1 MGRVRFYVA
10 TSLDG
15 FIADRDGGVDWMAP
29 YDARLYG
36 YDAFVDEI
44 GALVMG
50 RRTYE
55 IIRAVG
61 EWPYAGKRVHV
72 IASHALEHPPHGAV
86 QASNGIA
93 GALKSAR
100 EKTVEDIW
108 IVGGAT
114 TMQSALDE
122 NLVDVVEIFLVPV
135 LLGAGLSLFN
145 ELKRLQTL
153 SFDGIEAYP
162 DGVVKLRYFT
172 ARYRASGGYQT

>member
-61 EWPYAGKRVHV
+61 EWPYVGKR
-72 IASHALEHPPHGAV
+72 
-86 QASNGIA
+86 
-93 GALKSAR
+93 
-100 EKTVEDIW
+100 
-108 IVGGAT
+108 AT
-114 TMQSALDE
+114 
-122 NLVDVVEIFLVPV
+122 
-135 LLGAGLSLFN
+135 
-145 ELKRLQTL
+145 
-153 SFDGIEAYP
+153 
-162 DGVVKLRYFT
+162 
-172 ARYRASGGYQT
+172 

>member
-10 TSLDG
+10 ASLDG
-15 FIADRDGGVDWMAP
+15 FIADRDGSVDWMAP

-36 YDAFVDEI
+36 YDAFVDDI

-55 IIRAVG
+55 LIHAVG
-61 EWPYAGKRVHV
+61 DWPYVGKRVYV
-72 IASHALEHPPHGAV
+72 ISSHKLEDPPRGV
-86 QASNGIA
+86 VRASNGIL

-100 EKTVEDIW
+100 DETMSDIW
-108 IVGGAT
+108 IVGGT
-114 TMQSALDE
+114 MTMQSALDE
-122 NLVDVVEIFLVPV
+122 NLVDVIEIFLVPV
-135 LLGAGLSLFN
+135 LLGAGLTLLN
-145 ELKRLQTL
+145 EIKRPQTL
-153 SFDGIEAYP
+153 AFDGVEAFP